1 MAGNTE
7 TTPDAEAR
15 KWFTIAIV
23 GAFLYVA
30 TVFAFII
37 TRDVEA
43 DTASQDST
51 QLSSPQQEVPKH
63 GQPD

>member
-1 MAGNTE
+1 MAGDTE
-7 TTPDAEAR
+7 TNPDAEAR

-23 GAFLYVA
+23 GAFLYVS

-37 TRDVEA
+37 TRDVES
-43 DTASQDST
+43 DTASTDQA
-51 QLSSPQQEVPKH
+51 PQQQQEAPQH